1 MTCGPESRRP
11 GLRRNRRTGIERIF
25 VAFVVLVLLIA
36 AGVAFLVYAYETNTG
51 RPKAAVILGTP
62 TGGCS
67 QVSFHVQNQDNRILH
82 GWSVIPVITPT
93 DPHFRTSPDNFSIE
107 ALGPRGNSTQ
117 YVFSVSLSGAPT
129 GVYQLQLKLI
139 NGSASIATSASLSCK
154 V

>member
-1 MTCGPESRRP
+1 MTRGRESRRS
-11 GLRRNRRTGIERIF
+11 GLRQNRRTGIGRIF
-25 VAFVVLVLLIA
+25 VAFVVLVILVA
-36 AGVAFLVYAYETNTG
+36 AGVAFLVYTYETNTG
-51 RPKAAVILGTP
+51 KPKAAVILGTQ

-93 DPHFRTSPDNFSIE
+93 DPHFRTNPGNFSIE